1 MAYDP
6 EGDWPTIVTL
16 NKELGNDNKLIAN
29 SIQLL
34 NQTNELYE
42 DMPFAEANEGTS
54 HVHLMDA
61 TVPRGTW
68 RRFNEG
74 IRAVSSSSLQVRD
87 TCGWQEN
94 RAECDLILARRSGDV
109 SKFRARQDRRI
120 LQGINDELNETMFY
134 GDVRDNPLQFYG
146 LAPRYD
152 NLGNPS
158 DKPAANTFGMTHVL
172 DAGGT
177 TASSQTS
184 IWLVGWGVDVGAFG
198 IYPNTAPNSGI
209 ESDDLGEVDLYD
221 SEGKVFRGYATHHR
235 VQQGLAIADWRYV
248 VRIANVEV
256 TATLDS
262 AAITQLCHAMI
273 DATLA
278 LPDLKMVRP
287 IIYMNRTVMAR
298 LHKAA
303 MDKENVMLNFSDLY
317 GVKNQLNISNIP
329 IKMCD
334 ALVNTEEVLTV

>member
-16 NKELGNDNKLIAN
+16 NKELGNDNKLLTN
-29 SIQLL
+29 SIEILK
-34 NQTNELYE
+34 QTNELYE

-54 HVHLMDA
+54 HVHLIDA
-61 TVPRGTW
+61 TIPRGTW

-74 IRAVSSSSLQVRD
+74 IRAVSSTSLQVRD

-120 LQGINDELNETMFY
+120 LQGINEELVETMFY

-146 LAPRYD
+146 FAPRYD
-152 NLGNPS
+152 VLGNPA
-158 DKPAANTFGMTHVL
+158 DKPNANTFGMTHVL
-172 DAGGT
+172 DAGGR
-177 TASSQTS
+177 TASKQTS
-184 IWLVGWGVDVGAFG
+184 IWLIGWGVDVGAFG
-198 IYPNTAPNSGI
+198 IYPMTAPNSGI
-209 ESDDLGEVDLYD
+209 ETDDFGEVDLRD
-221 SEGKVFRGYATHHR
+221 KDGKVFRGYATMHR

-256 TATLDS
+256 DATLDA
-262 AAITQLCHAMI
+262 AAINLLCHNMI
-273 DATLA
+273 DATFA

-287 IIYMNRTVMAR
+287 IFYMNRTVLAR

-303 MDKENVMLNFSDLY
+303 LDKDNVQLGFTDLY

-329 IKMCD
+329 IKQCD
-334 ALVNTEEVLTV
+334 ALINTEEVLA